1 MSIKEKNMKEE
12 AYQHLLATIIKNARH
27 AENANRA
34 KSDFISNLSY
44 ELRTTLANIIGIA
57 QLLTMDCLLPT
68 QQRYVTDILEACEA
82 ILPVM
87 NRMLNL
93 SELEAQHIELQ
104 FCTFDLKKL
113 LEKVIIQLSYQAG
126 MRSLQ
131 LILDYPK
138 DIPLIWVGDPNL
150 IYHILFHLSSHA
162 LINTEQ
168 GMVVIQ
174 IVSLIEESASLHTEI
189 ICSIKDTGK
198 GMSEAELLELNTCF
212 TQFNPQENRRYKVF
226 NLGLAIILS
235 YLHVLKATLKVE
247 STLGRGW
254 HYICCIPL
262 QELKEEPYVET
273 RTTEK
278 NNLAI
283 FNDVTLRILLV
294 EDNEIIQ
301 RIYRLLLEKKEILYD
316 IASNAEMALNYYM
329 QNHYDLILLD
339 IALPDGDGI
348 AITKIIRQQETG
360 KEHIPIVALTAYG
373 QPTDQQQFLQAGI
386 DEVLVKPIK
395 VEQMD
400 YLLEKWILLKSKECL
415 DLT

>member
-1 MSIKEKNMKEE
+1 MKEE
-12 AYQHLLATIIKNARH
+12 AYQHLLATIVKNARR

-34 KSDFISNLSY
+34 KSEFISNLSY

-68 QQRYVTDILEACEA
+68 QQRYVTDILEACET

-104 FCTFDLKKL
+104 SCTFNLKNL
-113 LEKVIIQLSYQAG
+113 LEKVISQLSYQAG
-126 MRSLQ
+126 MRGLQ
-131 LILDYPK
+131 LILDYPQ
-138 DIPLIWVGDPNL
+138 DIPLIWIGDPNL

-168 GMVVIQ
+168 GMVIIQ
-174 IVSLIEESASLHTEI
+174 VVSLLKESASLHTEI

-198 GMSEAELLELNTCF
+198 GMGEAELLELNTCF
-212 TQFNPQENRRYKVF
+212 KQFNPQKNRRYRAF

-235 YLHVLKATLKVE
+235 YLRVLKATLKVE
-247 STLGRGW
+247 STLGKGS
-254 HYICCIPL
+254 HYICRIPL
-262 QELKEEPYVET
+262 HELKEEPRVET
-273 RTTEK
+273 RGTEK

-283 FNDVTLRILLV
+283 FNDVTLRILVV

-301 RIYRLLLEKKEILYD
+301 RIYRLLLERKEILYD

-329 QNHYDLILLD
+329 QNQYDLILLD
-339 IALPDGDGI
+339 IALPDSDGI
-348 AITKIIRQQETG
+348 AITQIIRQQETD
-360 KEHIPIVALTAYG
+360 KEHIPIIALTAYG
-373 QPTDQQQFLQAGI
+373 QPADQQQFLQAGI

-395 VEQMD
+395 IEQMD
-400 YLLEKWILLKSKECL
+400 CLLEKWILLKSSECL